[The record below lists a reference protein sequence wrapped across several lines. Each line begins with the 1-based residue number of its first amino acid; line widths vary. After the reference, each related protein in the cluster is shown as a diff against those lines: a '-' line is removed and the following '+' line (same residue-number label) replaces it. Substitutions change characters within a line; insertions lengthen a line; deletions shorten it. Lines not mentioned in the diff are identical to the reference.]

1 MTYSSDEMSAKA
13 LNMSEVAVKQM
24 IANQVFLA
32 KQNTINLILNHC
44 TGQDRTER
52 ILEGFQTLLCSKIS
66 RLLPAKQAGQDIS
79 EGDRFFLSNTQ
90 LVPGCVQA

>member
-1 MTYSSDEMSAKA
+1 
-13 LNMSEVAVKQM
+13 M

-32 KQNTINLILNHC
+32 KQTTINLIVNYC
-44 TGQDRTER
+44 TGQERTER

-66 RLLPAKQAGQDIS
+66 RLLPAKKNGSDIS
-79 EGDRFFLSNTQ
+79 EGDRFFLSNPQ